1 MLRGLLLALVL
12 LTSAVPAGACVFEL
26 LHLHHEHDH
35 ADAPAESD
43 DCPCQCKLSPR
54 VTTVPT
60 TPAVE
65 DHAPA
70 VPLLVADGPSVTP
83 ALPLIQFR
91 IASPPGPDPARP
103 RYLATSRLLI

>member
-26 LHLHHEHDH
+26 LHLHHDH
-35 ADAPAESD
+35 ADDLADSD

-65 DHAPA
+65 DHPPA
-70 VPLLVADGPSVTP
+70 VPLLVVGGPSATP

-91 IASPPGPDPARP
+91 ISSAPGPDPARP
-103 RYLATSRLLI
+103 RYLAVARLLL

>member
-12 LTSAVPAGACVFEL
+12 LTSAVPAGACVCDL
-26 LHLHHEHDH
+26 LHLHHEH
-35 ADAPAESD
+35 ADDPAEPD
-43 DCPCQCKLSPR
+43 DCPCQCESSPR

-65 DHAPA
+65 EHPSA
-70 VPLLVADGPSVTP
+70 VPLLVASDGPFVP
-83 ALPLIQFR
+83 PVLPLVQLR
-91 IASPPGPDPARP
+91 IDTSPGPDPARP

>member
-12 LTSAVPAGACVFEL
+12 FTSAVPAGACVCEL
-26 LHLHHEHDH
+26 LHLHEHH
-35 ADAPAESD
+35 TDAPADSDD

-65 DHAPA
+65 DHPSA
-70 VPLLVADGPSVTP
+70 VPLLVASDGPFVSP

-103 RYLATSRLLI
+103 RYLAVARLLL

>member
-1 MLRGLLLALVL
+1 MLRGLLLVLVL

-26 LHLHHEHDH
+26 LHLHHDHDH
-35 ADAPAESD
+35 ADAPADPD

-60 TPAVE
+60 TPVVE
-65 DHAPA
+65 DFPA
-70 VPLLVADGPSVTP
+70 GVPLLVADGLFVSPV
-83 ALPLIQFR
+83 LPLIQFR

-103 RYLATSRLLI
+103 RYLAVARLLI